1 MMGSYWLTMNPCSSV
16 QIAVSLGTVFGSKS
30 LFEKQK
36 FFSISFTGG
45 AHQLLNTK
53 CCLWAFIC
61 YLKKFEGTL
70 SPRKVSVRW
79 CGCLCWSKWA
89 WSSWCYFVATQKNQ
103 NRFSWQVSCVS
114 GSQWVFFLFNYSKS
128 CDFGISAHLIF
139 VLRGVICG
147 TEDCHLEFYDLFL
160 ALELCMWT
168 NSFPQT
174 TAEDRQQLSWLTTP
188 SLHCLFRP
196 PSFTSICLT
205 IFLFPVIAFFLAFH
219 FCTHSSG
226 SNAARIHQPCI
237 NSD

>member
-1 MMGSYWLTMNPCSSV
+1 MVAYVEVN
-16 QIAVSLGTVFGSKS
+16 
-30 LFEKQK
+30 E
-36 FFSISFTGG
+36 
-45 AHQLLNTK
+45 H
-53 CCLWAFIC
+53 
-61 YLKKFEGTL
+61 E
-70 SPRKVSVRW
+70 VRD
-79 CGCLCWSKWA
+79 A
-89 WSSWCYFVATQKNQ
+89 WSCYFVATQKNQ

-219 FCTHSSG
+219 FCTHSFG

>member
-1 MMGSYWLTMNPCSSV
+1 MVAYVEVN
-16 QIAVSLGTVFGSKS
+16 
-30 LFEKQK
+30 E
-36 FFSISFTGG
+36 
-45 AHQLLNTK
+45 H
-53 CCLWAFIC
+53 
-61 YLKKFEGTL
+61 E
-70 SPRKVSVRW
+70 VRD
-79 CGCLCWSKWA
+79 A
-89 WSSWCYFVATQKNQ
+89 WSCYFVATQKNQ

-237 NSD
+237 NSFVFTHKCMCIHTLSSYGDTPASSPTDRGEVYIMQRYPVQTEFVVAQFHDATYWMILAGLLTCLLMLVQICLW